1 MSVDKIISNI
11 KERNPHQPEFIQSV
25 DEVIESLTPVL
36 EKKDIFR
43 KYKILERL
51 TEPERLISFRVNWL
65 DDNGEIHV
73 NRGYRVQMNSALG
86 PFKGGLRFHPSVNY
100 SILKFL
106 AFEQTF
112 KNALTGM
119 PLGSGKGGADFNPKG
134 KSDEEIMRF
143 CQNFMNE
150 LFRHMGQFTDIPAG
164 DIGVGNREIGFLF
177 GQYKK
182 LRNEFAG
189 VITGKNVRWGG
200 SWVRTEATG
209 FGLIY
214 FACNM
219 LSTQNDSLEGKNCL
233 VSGAGNVA
241 QHAIEKIIEMGGKPL
256 TVSDS
261 SGFIYDE
268 EGIDKD
274 KLKVIMKI
282 KNEDRGRIKEYLEH
296 YSNAEY
302 HENKD
307 DEDYNPLWD
316 IKADCAFPCATQNE
330 INKKDAENLVNNNIM
345 LIAEGANMPVT
356 KEGVQVFQDSDVMYA
371 QGKASNAGG
380 VAVSSIEMTQNRMGE
395 SWSREKV
402 NKQLMNIMNT
412 IHKDCTKAAEEYGFK
427 KTNYVHGAN
436 IAGFTRVAHAMIEQG
451 LT

>member
-1 MSVDKIISNI
+1 MSVDQIISNI

-25 DEVIESLTPVL
+25 EEVIESLSPVL
-36 EKKDIFR
+36 EKKEIYR

-51 TEPERLISFRVNWL
+51 TEPERLISFRVNWM
-65 DDNGEIHV
+65 DDNGDIQV
-73 NRGYRVQMNSALG
+73 NRGYRVQMNSSLG

-119 PLGSGKGGADFNPKG
+119 PLGSGKGGADFDPKG
-134 KSDEEIMRF
+134 KSDEEVMRF
-143 CQNFMNE
+143 CQTFMNE

-164 DIGVGNREIGFLF
+164 DIGVGNREIGYLF

-219 LSTQNDSLEGKNCL
+219 LSTQKDSLEGKKCL

-241 QHAIEKIIEMGGKPL
+241 QHAIEKIIEMGGTPI

-282 KNEDRGRIKEYLEH
+282 KNEDRGRIKEYLDH

-302 HENKD
+302 HENKE
-307 DEDYNPLWD
+307 DEEFNPLWD

-330 INKKDAENLVNNNIM
+330 INKKDAENLVNNNM
-345 LIAEGANMPVT
+345 VLVAEGANMPVS
-356 KEGVQVFQDSDVMYA
+356 KEGVQVFQNSDVMYA

-402 NKQLMNIMNT
+402 NKQLINIMNT
-412 IHKDCTKAAEEYGFK
+412 IHKDCTEAAEEFGFK
-427 KTNYVHGAN
+427 KTDYVHGAN
-436 IAGFTRVAHAMIEQG
+436 IAGFTRVANAMIEQG
-451 LT
+451 IT